1 MNHLQSESFDENL
14 QSSDLHL
21 SVALTVIVPV
31 NQVLRPC
38 HLVPRVDRDS
48 DSQNNFILIGTS
60 TWSCLSD
67 QYTLTPDVEKLFAV
81 KLRDGEELEE
91 YKKSRARDCPW

>member
-60 TWSCLSD
+60 N